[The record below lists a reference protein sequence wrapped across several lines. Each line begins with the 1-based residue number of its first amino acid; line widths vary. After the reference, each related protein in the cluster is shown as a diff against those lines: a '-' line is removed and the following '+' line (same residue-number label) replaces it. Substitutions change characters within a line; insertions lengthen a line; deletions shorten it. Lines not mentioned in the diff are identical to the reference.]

1 MLIDDKTEI
10 VTPHLYSQ
18 IFAKCLLS
26 QGDPFTR
33 QLPLF
38 LSISEGQSPLAF
50 TLVASPF
57 TPTEEIDVA
66 LNVLSKDV
74 HLPACAVR
82 TVLVSQSR
90 MLSSM
95 EVELGLML
103 GVAFILSFRFT
114 S

>member
-1 MLIDDKTEI
+1 M
-10 VTPHLYSQ
+10 
-18 IFAKCLLS
+18 
-26 QGDPFTR
+26 
-33 QLPLF
+33 PLF

-66 LNVLSKDV
+66 LNVLSKDGLV

-82 TVLVSQSR
+82 TVLVSQLR
-90 MLSSM
+90 MLSSI